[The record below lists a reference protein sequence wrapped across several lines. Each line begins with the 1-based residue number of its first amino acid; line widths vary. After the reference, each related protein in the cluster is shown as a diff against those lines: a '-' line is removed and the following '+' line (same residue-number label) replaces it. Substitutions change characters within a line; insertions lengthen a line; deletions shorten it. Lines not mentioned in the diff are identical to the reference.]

1 MLGQIVNSQWF
12 ALTDLILIMISGA
25 IWMMKPEIGLWP
37 LLIAL
42 LPWGFRLIAGRFP
55 FKRTLFDWFIAI
67 FLVTAWVG
75 YWAAYDRTTAW
86 SKVWLIVLAVLLYYA
101 LSGQPKENLVWLS
114 LLAFCMSIGVSAYF
128 FLTHDFTGNAGEIA
142 LWWMNTRPEFG
153 WHPTHHGYISGVL
166 VITALLASY
175 GILEIRKQQP
185 GRLSL
190 LINLLL
196 LAGLGTII
204 LAFVLTLSRG
214 IWLAI
219 GGVVGTWVLWKI
231 FTSGKFASISTR
243 RRSLFPIAVLIYL
256 SVIIFLVYIGPGGP
270 DYDSTQNDF
279 GKNTRSEL
287 FLRGVA
293 ILEDF
298 PITGGGLNSFPGLY
312 SQYILVIPFHYFIN
326 SYNIFLD
333 VAIEQ
338 GVAGGLVLV
347 FMYFGGIWLLS
358 CSIAAPQSREM
369 QIFSWLPLSAL
380 IIATVHGM
388 LYDYLYNGVGTI
400 LLLFPVAASMI
411 PVLNSSTRTAKTT
424 ANLQLMLKRDNSR
437 LTVLILALGSA
448 LMMVLISNVNKIE
461 SIWYADLG
469 AVQMARVELADFPAG
484 KWRGTEIVPQ
494 FASAEASLLSALQLD
509 PANQTANHR
518 LGLISISRRDFQTAS
533 KYLEMAYSKAPEHR
547 GIVKSLGYCYV
558 WLGEMDKAQALL
570 KRVPEAEEELNAY
583 VWWWGVQGRADLS
596 VKAARQVSQL
606 SAGQ

>member
-1 MLGQIVNSQWF
+1 
-12 ALTDLILIMISGA
+12 
-25 IWMMKPEIGLWP
+25 
-37 LLIAL
+37 
-42 LPWGFRLIAGRFP
+42 
-55 FKRTLFDWFIAI
+55 
-67 FLVTAWVG
+67 
-75 YWAAYDRTTAW
+75 
-86 SKVWLIVLAVLLYYA
+86 
-101 LSGQPKENLVWLS
+101 
-114 LLAFCMSIGVSAYF
+114 
-128 FLTHDFTGNAGEIA
+128 
-142 LWWMNTRPEFG
+142 
-153 WHPTHHGYISGVL
+153 
-166 VITALLASY
+166 
-175 GILEIRKQQP
+175 
-185 GRLSL
+185 
-190 LINLLL
+190 

-219 GGVVGTWVLWKI
+219 GGAVGTWVLWKI
-231 FTSGKFASISTR
+231 FTSGRFASISIR

-312 SQYILVIPFHYFIN
+312 SQYILVIPFHYFMN

-358 CSIAAPQSREM
+358 SIIAAPQSREM
-369 QIFSWLPLSAL
+369 QIFSWLSLFAL

-400 LLLFPVAASMI
+400 LLLFPVGASMI
-411 PVLNSSTRTAKTT
+411 PILNSSSRTAKAR
-424 ANLQLMLKRDNSR
+424 ANLTLMLKEDNFR
-437 LTVLILALGSA
+437 VTVFILALGSA
-448 LMMVLISNVNKIE
+448 LMMILISNVNKIE

-469 AVQMARVELADFPAG
+469 AVQMAQVDLAGFPTG
-484 KWRGTEIVPQ
+484 KWHGTEIVPQ
-494 FASAEASLLSALQLD
+494 LESSEVSLLSALRLD
-509 PANQTANHR
+509 PANRTANYH
-518 LGLISISRRDFQTAS
+518 LGLIYMYRQDFQAAS
-533 KYLEMAYSKAPEHR
+533 KYLEMAYGKAPEHR

-558 WLGEMDKAQALL
+558 WLGEMDRAQSLL
-570 KRVPEAEEELNAY
+570 KGVPEAEDELDAY
-583 VWWWGVQGRADLS
+583 VWWWGTQGRRDLS
-596 VKAARQVSQL
+596 NKTLVMLARLKHTSF
-606 SAGQ
+606 SI